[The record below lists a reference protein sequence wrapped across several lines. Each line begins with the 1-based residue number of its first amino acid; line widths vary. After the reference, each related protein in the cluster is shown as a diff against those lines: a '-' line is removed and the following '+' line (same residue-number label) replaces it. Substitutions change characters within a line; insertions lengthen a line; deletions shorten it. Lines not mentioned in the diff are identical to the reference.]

1 MHVIVCQDACQ
12 IKNMQNKIIQVLTS
26 RPLILTSRYADCD
39 DAGFECDD
47 GQCIKGEWECDYD
60 PDCDDGSD
68 EHAQCPG
75 EL

>member
-1 MHVIVCQDACQ
+1 MYSMHMLQ
-12 IKNMQNKIIQVLTS
+12 KHRS
-26 RPLILTSRYADCD
+26 LITIYADCD

-47 GQCIKGEWECDYD
+47 GQCIKGEWECDND